1 MQNISFGYIGNI
13 ILNVFIFLLLIAVY
27 SYISKMEDIGCAC
40 SEHPNRDFI
49 KHFSSFALMFL
60 LLVMVVPTSLINE
73 QFGDVV
79 GGVYTFIKFLFY
91 IICIIFFY
99 VIIDYTRYL
108 VNEKCKCSED
118 ARREFVMAGSVVEIS
133 LLLLILF
140 VIILLPILFNS
151 MSFVSENVHS
161 YEKELSTAMKNPYK
175 SVKSISSKVSKS
187 KLLSSKLSSVMKR
200 SVKK

>member
-1 MQNISFGYIGNI
+1 MMQNISYGYIGNF
-13 ILNVFIFLLLIAVY
+13 ILNIFIFLLLTAVY
-27 SYISKMEDIGCAC
+27 SYINKMEEIGCAC
-40 SEHPNRDFI
+40 SEHPNRNFI
-49 KHFSSFALMFL
+49 KQFSAFALMFL
-60 LLVMVVPTSLINE
+60 ILIMVAPTELIKK

-79 GGVYTFIKFLFY
+79 AGVYTFIKFLFY
-91 IICIIFFY
+91 IICIIYFY

-118 ARREFVMAGSVVEIS
+118 VRREFVMAGSIVEIS

-151 MSFVSENVHS
+151 MSFVSENADS
-161 YEKELSTAMKNPYK
+161 YEKELSTVMKNPYK
-175 SVKSISSKVSKS
+175 SLKSISSSVKKSKS
-187 KLLSSKLSSVMKR
+187 LSSLAKR

>member
-1 MQNISFGYIGNI
+1 MQNISFGYIGNF
-13 ILNVFIFLLLIAVY
+13 ILNVFIFLLLVAVY
-27 SYISKMEDIGCAC
+27 SYISKMEEIGCVC
-40 SEHPNRDFI
+40 SEHPNRNFI
-49 KHFSSFALMFL
+49 KYFSSFALMFL
-60 LLVMVVPTSLINE
+60 ILVMVIPTSLIND

-79 GGVYTFIKFLFY
+79 GGVYTFIKFMFY

-151 MSFVSENVHS
+151 MSFVSKNVDS
-161 YEKELSTAMKNPYK
+161 YEKELSTAIKNPYK
-175 SVKSISSKVSKS
+175 SVKSISSKVSNS
-187 KLLSSKLSSVMKR
+187 KLLSSKLSVMKR
-200 SVKK
+200 NVKK